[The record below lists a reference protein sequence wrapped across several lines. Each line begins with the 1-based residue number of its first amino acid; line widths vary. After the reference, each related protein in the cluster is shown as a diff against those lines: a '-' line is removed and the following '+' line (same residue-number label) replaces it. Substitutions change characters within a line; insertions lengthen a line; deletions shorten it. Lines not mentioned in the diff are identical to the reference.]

1 MKTYNALSKSFTDE
15 VKTIMEGG
23 GKSIDDAFIE
33 VKSWEKLMDIF
44 EKNAVKNIA
53 DLNTY
58 TTNGMYSG
66 LFADTTLQTLGGL
79 QFTPGDTFLMVTVN
93 GYAASAFGT
102 PQLTQMLYLLP
113 AKKESG
119 DFSARM
125 YMRTAYLDK
134 DAEPKAWVF
143 ANWDRLAMASEISG
157 GGGGSIE
164 EYDTL
169 IGLITS
175 NTDNIA
181 EVREAMITNIS
192 VNGDAEGVNIIAK
205 TTLTQ
210 AGATLK
216 IPNADVN
223 SNKAGVVTGTEIN
236 ALYELDSAAA
246 SITDI
251 AIEKDAEKNRI
262 TFDSLG
268 NIGTSQRSDI
278 ELTPA
283 TSELAGLMSA
293 EDKIKL
299 DSVESTA
306 NSALKTANTAKQTVD
321 ATKSELVSK
330 INEKVDT
337 SLYNNKISQ
346 LDSSIAEIKSATDK
360 VATYDIL
367 GMIKV
372 GNDFDISEDGLLTLY
387 QKPSVITFNNNC
399 DNKGANS
406 SNIFEKGTVV
416 NKVVLTWILNKTA
429 KTVTVDNDDV
439 TGTNSKTY
447 DNLSL
452 SNNKT
457 YTLKFTDVR
466 NASASATTSIYF
478 RNKIYLGT
486 SSMTENFDSDFI
498 ISLSNKTFA
507 TSNSAFGTKTI
518 SAGDT
523 EYIYYA
529 SPSSFGTPSWTD
541 GAGIYTFDKMKSFDF
556 TNESGYVE
564 NYTVWRAS
572 DAPGLKNQKIII
584 S

>member
-1 MKTYNALSKSFTDE
+1 MAIDKIIYGENSPEQSEQTLVSFAYGSIIEAASNTTPGSINFGYDEEHKAGAIFRMGKLVTSRVIDIILSDKETDGVHKVTVKFIDADGVVRTKEFDTVDKSLINTLINNTIDDVEKSF
-15 VKTIMEGG
+15 
-23 GKSIDDAFIE
+23 
-33 VKSWEKLMDIF
+33 
-44 EKNAVKNIA
+44 
-53 DLNTY
+53 
-58 TTNGMYSG
+58 
-66 LFADTTLQTLGGL
+66 
-79 QFTPGDTFLMVTVN
+79 
-93 GYAASAFGT
+93 
-102 PQLTQMLYLLP
+102 
-113 AKKESG
+113 
-119 DFSARM
+119 
-125 YMRTAYLDK
+125 
-134 DAEPKAWVF
+134 
-143 ANWDRLAMASEISG
+143 
-157 GGGGSIE
+157 
-164 EYDTL
+164 
-169 IGLITS
+169 
-175 NTDNIA
+175 
-181 EVREAMITNIS
+181 
-192 VNGDAEGVNIIAK
+192 
-205 TTLTQ
+205 
-210 AGATLK
+210 
-216 IPNADVN
+216 
-223 SNKAGVVTGTEIN
+223 
-236 ALYELDSAAA
+236 
-246 SITDI
+246 
-251 AIEKDAEKNRI
+251 
-262 TFDSLG
+262 
-268 NIGTSQRSDI
+268 
-278 ELTPA
+278 
-283 TSELAGLMSA
+283 
-293 EDKIKL
+293 EDKINK
-299 DSVESTA
+299 
-306 NSALKTANTAKQTVD
+306 
-321 ATKSELVSK
+321 
-330 INEKVDT
+330 KVDT

-416 NKVVLTWILNKTA
+416 NKVVLTWLLNKTA

-529 SPSSFGTPSWTD
+529 APSSFGTPSWTD

-572 DAPGLKNQKIII
+572 DAPGLKNQKITI